1 MLKYKDS
8 FLLRGHM
15 TLDDAERA
23 IDKVREQGAA
33 DRQGDGRRVVFT
45 IEATDLWEMNDILA
59 EVEDELRSL
68 GVDWSPKKDRVTPVL
83 GTLEDLLSLFLP
95 LLPEATVGDD
105 NDGQVVIYTNLRLDG
120 EALVP
125 FAIDPN

>member
-1 MLKYKDS
+1 MLKYTDS

-23 IDKVREQGAA
+23 LDKVREQGTAE
-33 DRQGDGRRVVFT
+33 RLEGGRRVVFT
-45 IEATDLWEMNDILA
+45 IEAPDLWEMNDILN
-59 EVEDELRSL
+59 EVEAELRSL
-68 GVDWSPKKDRVTPVL
+68 GVDWSPKRDRVKPVL

-105 NDGQVVIYTNLRLDG
+105 NDGQVIIYTNLRLDG

>member
-1 MLKYKDS
+1 MLKYADS

-23 IDKVREQGAA
+23 IDKVREYGTA
-33 DRQGDGRRVVFT
+33 DRLEGGRRVVFT
-45 IEATDLWEMNDILA
+45 IEAPDLWEMSDILTEA
-59 EVEDELRSL
+59 ESELRSL
-68 GVDWSPKKDRVTPVL
+68 GVDWSPRKGLVKPLLRN
-83 GTLEDLLSLFLP
+83 LEDLLALFLP

-105 NDGQVVIYTNLRLDG
+105 NDGQVIIYTNLRLDG

-125 FAIDPN
+125 FEN